1 MLLHPY
7 STSCTAS
14 RWNSISSSQN
24 SSNSSLMMKNIE
36 WKLKKKTLNCIARRA
51 RFTLHRININFMFL
65 ACIRRRRA
73 SNNNK
78 VCTLTYLMRIPLP
91 VFHIFSL
98 LCALQRHNSTRE
110 REMWTSGGGPQQLWH
125 ATAVSQWSPLSHSST
140 FPTLL
145 CIRS

>member
-36 WKLKKKTLNCIARRA
+36 WKLKKKTLNCIALRA

-145 CIRS
+145 WIRS